1 MTMDFICEKCG
12 KAYSRETYTA
22 SAPKYAK
29 EFWRSVAGTAYGLCH
44 ECWEK
49 KKQEEREAENME
61 AAKTAKEM
69 EMPGLTGSEKQ
80 IAWANTIRVEK
91 VKEMQGKIGRL
102 KVKEKSKVKTIKA
115 MEYIVSSN
123 TNASWWIDNRNEDGV
138 WMLLEAE
145 KNMPSDEELQEKKV
159 EEQVYSES
167 AVYPE
172 NCEYSNPA
180 KITVQDNQ
188 VSTWFEINDKFK
200 GTVKALGYRWN
211 GTAWI
216 KEISETTGTSAE
228 RAAELGN
235 KLLNAGF
242 PVVILDKEIRENAI
256 NAKYEPEHTRWIYHR
271 ISGEYKDWFAIEW
284 SEDNKDLYESARE
297 ITRSRWSKPAVVVD
311 PKFYSQVED
320 FANMY
325 GFRFTRAAQG
335 VLDKAKAIHDSAI
348 TVKPAEPKEEEK
360 KNGLKDILKSS
371 KEVLPDLMDDD

>member
-1 MTMDFICEKCG
+1 MTMDFICENCG
-12 KAYSRETYTA
+12 KEYSRDTYTA
-22 SAPKYAK
+22 NSPKYTK
-29 EFWRSVAGTAYGLCH
+29 EFWRGVAGTQYGLCK

-49 KKQEEREAENME
+49 KRQEKRDAENAA
-61 AAKTAKEM
+61 AAKAAE
-69 EMPGLTGSEKQ
+69 ELELPDLQGSEKQ
-80 IAWANTIRVEK
+80 ITWANTIRIQIIK
-91 VKEMQGKIGRL
+91 DMKEQINRYKPQNKIEYL
-102 KVKEKSKVKTIKA
+102 KA
-115 MEYIVSSN
+115 MEYIVSRN
-123 TNASWWIDNRNEDGV
+123 KKASWWIDSRSETGRS
-138 WMLLEAE
+138 LLVEALKE
-145 KNMPSDEELQEKKV
+145 MPSEEELQEKKA
-159 EEQVYSES
+159 EDEIYRES
-167 AVYPE
+167 AVFPEDCKFDYP
-172 NCEYSNPA
+172 A
-180 KITVQDNQ
+180 RITVKDDKIT
-188 VSTWFEINDKFK
+188 TWFEKNDKFRE
-200 GTVKALGYRWN
+200 TVKALGYTWN
-211 GTAWI
+211 GEEWA
-216 KEISETTGTSAE
+216 KEISETTGSASE

-242 PVVILDKEIRENAI
+242 PISILDKETRENAI
-256 NAKYEPEHTRWIYHR
+256 HSNYKPEHTRWIYHR